1 MLVRPLLRGEQGEQG
16 DQGEQGEQ
24 GEQGGARLTNM
35 NSGGGTPA
43 ERRQEILDTTLKAV
57 KRCQVPHYCLL
68 YHFCQHL
75 ETFRV
80 LLFCSFPLKIFFE
93 VRYGGKQ
100 ELATEGSEEVQ
111 GLLNG

>member
-1 MLVRPLLRGEQGEQG
+1 
-16 DQGEQGEQ
+16 
-24 GEQGGARLTNM
+24 M

-57 KRCQVPHYCLL
+57 KRCQVPQYCLL

>member
-1 MLVRPLLRGEQGEQG
+1 MVETLLRGEQGEQG
-16 DQGEQGEQ
+16 EQGGQ
-24 GEQGGARLTNM
+24 VGARLTNM

-57 KRCQVPHYCLL
+57 KRCQVPHFCLL
-68 YHFCQHL
+68 YHFCQNL

-80 LLFCSFPLKIFFE
+80 PLKIFFE